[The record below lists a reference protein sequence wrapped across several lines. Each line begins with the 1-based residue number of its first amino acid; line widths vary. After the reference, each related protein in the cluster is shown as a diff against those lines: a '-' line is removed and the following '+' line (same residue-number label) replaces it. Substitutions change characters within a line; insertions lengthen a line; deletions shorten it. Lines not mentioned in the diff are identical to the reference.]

1 MNVSAKIQNI
11 RIPRSDKKTIWMCFR
26 MYTQNSFNLVNLSNR
41 TGYIWGFFFF
51 KISYGR
57 FAQQKISLF
66 RQTSMHRRQVETC
79 QRNAIHGKPILTT
92 HIGVISLHIWLS
104 FLSIPF
110 FLHFCPFHSFS
121 FLSIPFHSFP
131 FLSLLFP
138 FFPFY
143 TLCSLKRRHNFLPC
157 AKVTDRLVFCHIV
170 RLQLYWCRLEDG
182 TFYDVQYSYKHLK
195 ILLIKH

>member
-1 MNVSAKIQNI
+1 
-11 RIPRSDKKTIWMCFR
+11 

-57 FAQQKISLF
+57 FAQQKISVF
-66 RQTSMHRRQVETC
+66 RQTSMHGRQVETC

-92 HIGVISLHIWLS
+92 HIGVISLHICLS

-110 FLHFCPFHSFS
+110 FSIFVRSIAFHSFL
-121 FLSIPFHSFP
+121 FLFIP
-131 FLSLLFP
+131 FLSLPFLSLSFP
-138 FFPFY
+138 SFPFY

-170 RLQLYWCRLEDG
+170 RLQLYRCRLEDG